1 MIWLQGSY
9 QMLIKTQKI
18 PKKEISVDDTLAT
31 FCYKYQQYTLS
42 QAEKLPYKHVIK
54 MLQMAKK
61 QEAQKMLEL
70 VNIVASPHTKKGQ
83 GIKSIIEFYRRI
95 LDE

>member
-1 MIWLQGSY
+1 
-9 QMLIKTQKI
+9 MLIKTQKI

-42 QAEKLPYKHVIK
+42 QAEKLPYRKLIK
-54 MLQMAKK
+54 LLQVAKK
-61 QEAQKMLEL
+61 LEAQKMLEL

-83 GIKSIIEFYRRI
+83 GVKSIIEFYRRI

>member
-1 MIWLQGSY
+1 
-9 QMLIKTQKI
+9 MLIKTQKI

-31 FCYKYQQYTLS
+31 FCYKYQQYTLA
-42 QAEKLPYKHVIK
+42 QAEKLPYKHVVK
-54 MLQMAKK
+54 MLQTARKL
-61 QEAQKMLEL
+61 EAQRMLEL

-83 GIKSIIEFYRRI
+83 GVKSVIEFYRRI